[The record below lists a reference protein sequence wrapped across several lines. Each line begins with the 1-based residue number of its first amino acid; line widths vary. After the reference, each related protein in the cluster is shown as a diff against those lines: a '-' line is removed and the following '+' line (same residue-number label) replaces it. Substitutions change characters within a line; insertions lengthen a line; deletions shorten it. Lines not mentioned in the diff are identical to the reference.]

1 MCVCVCRASVCGA
14 PLSVSNGQFA
24 DDAVMFS
31 STRVGAERM
40 LQCFAD
46 VATDFGLSVSTTKT
60 KFQVVRHDVTGADT
74 IVIGLHFS

>member
-1 MCVCVCRASVCGA
+1 MVSSLMMLCV
-14 PLSVSNGQFA
+14 
-24 DDAVMFS
+24 FS

-60 KFQVVRHDVTGADT
+60 KFQVVGHDVTGADRAPLLLNGT
-74 IVIGLHFS
+74 EIPCVRVPLPGIRHDS